1 MAQKFEI
8 ILKGLLVS
16 FRMRGSLIVSVEN
29 FYMGPNATKRTKI
42 SVKGDALC
50 EEISSASKY

>member
-29 FYMGPNATKRTKI
+29 FYKGPKATKRTKI

-50 EEISSASKY
+50 G

>member
-16 FRMRGSLIVSVEN
+16 FRMRGSLIVAFEN
-29 FYMGPNATKRTKI
+29 FYKGPA
-42 SVKGDALC
+42 A
-50 EEISSASKY
+50 